1 MGVAVDSHG
10 DGYVTGVTTS
20 DAKTF
25 SFPVKVGPRTT
36 YGGGS
41 SDAFI
46 AKIDGRTGGL
56 VYCGFIGGANYDAP
70 WSIAVDAQ
78 GAAYVTGIT
87 YSTEQTFPV
96 VIGPLAKAT
105 IKQSGDGF
113 LTKVNPAGT
122 GFLYSG
128 FLGGVVARGLALDAR
143 QRCYLGG
150 QTDVTPPFPVRGA
163 LSPVPQGTLDGFLMR
178 TSSDA
183 RAIEYAGYLGGANQD
198 SIYTLAL
205 GPRDTVHVAGLTQSN
220 GTFPLKIGP
229 SFTYNQPPY
238 PSTFGS
244 FVAKIAEASIL
255 ASGTGRIGTAV
266 TLSVLANDD
275 PGFAYQV
282 GTSLGTGPIPIDTRS
297 LNLSPDGL
305 LFVSTSGFW
314 PGIFSG
320 YRGVIDSKGQ
330 AQATIN
336 IPNVTVLIGTRLHTA
351 FVTLDPAAP
360 SGIRSISNTDSFT
373 ISK

>member
-1 MGVAVDSHG
+1 V
-10 DGYVTGVTTS
+10 
-20 DAKTF
+20 
-25 SFPVKVGPRTT
+25 

-41 SDAFI
+41 SDTFI

-56 VYCGFIGGANYDAP
+56 IYCGFIGGSNYDAP
-70 WSIAVDAQ
+70 WSTAVDAQ
-78 GAAYVTGIT
+78 GAAYVTGVT
-87 YSTEQTFPV
+87 YSTEQSFPV
-96 VIGPLAKAT
+96 VIGPVAKAT
-105 IKQSGDGF
+105 MKQSGDGF

-122 GFLYSG
+122 GFVYSG

-150 QTDVTPPFPVRGA
+150 QTDVPPSFPVRGA
-163 LSPVPQGTLDGFLMR
+163 LSPVPRGTLDGFLMR

-183 RAIEYAGYLGGANQD
+183 RTIEYAGYLGGANTD

-229 SFTYNQPPY
+229 NLTYNPAPAPGAY
-238 PSTFGS
+238 GT

-255 ASGTGRIGTAV
+255 ASGTGRIGTPV
-266 TLSVLANDD
+266 TVSLLANDD
-275 PGFAYQV
+275 LGFAYQV

-360 SGIRSISNTDSFT
+360 SGVRSISNTDSFT
-373 ISK
+373 IAK